1 MQQQAK
7 YWLKRW
13 EMINK
18 EGWLSEAEKHISPN
32 FDERP
37 INSEIKL
44 IVIHNISLPP
54 ENFEPENVKK
64 LFKNELDFE
73 SHEFFYTI
81 KDLKVSSH
89 FVIDRT
95 GKIYQFVSVYD
106 RAWHAGVSSFKS
118 QENCNDFSLGI
129 ELIGSDNTPFEDNQY
144 DALNK
149 LIENLCR
156 SFPKIKKENIV
167 GHSEI
172 APGRKTD
179 PGPFFDWSKIS

>member
-1 MQQQAK
+1 
-7 YWLKRW
+7 
-13 EMINK
+13 MINK
-18 EGWLSEAEKHISPN
+18 EGWLIEAEKHLSPN
-32 FDERP
+32 FDKRP

-54 ENFEPENVKK
+54 ESFEVENVIK
-64 LFKNELDFE
+64 LFANELDFE

-89 FVIDRT
+89 FVIDRK
-95 GKIYQFVSVYD
+95 GKIYQFVSVHD

-129 ELIGSDNTPFEDNQY
+129 ELIGSDNVPFEDNQY
-144 DALNK
+144 DSLNR
-149 LIENLCR
+149 LIEILCNF
-156 SFPKIKKENIV
+156 FPDIKKENIV

-172 APGRKTD
+172 APSRKTD

>member
-1 MQQQAK
+1 
-7 YWLKRW
+7 
-13 EMINK
+13 MINK

-32 FDERP
+32 FDKRP

-89 FVIDRT
+89 FVIDRI

-129 ELIGSDNTPFEDNQY
+129 ELIGSDNAPFENIQY

-149 LIENLCR
+149 LIETLCS

>member
-1 MQQQAK
+1 
-7 YWLKRW
+7 
-13 EMINK
+13 MINK

-32 FDERP
+32 FDKRP

-54 ENFEPENVKK
+54 ENFELENVKK

-95 GKIYQFVSVYD
+95 GKIYQFVSVYN
-106 RAWHAGVSSFKS
+106 RAWHAGISSFKS

-149 LIENLCR
+149 LIETLCS
-156 SFPKIKKENIV
+156 SFPKIKKENIL

>member
-1 MQQQAK
+1 
-7 YWLKRW
+7 
-13 EMINK
+13 MINK
-18 EGWLSEAEKHISPN
+18 EGWLTNAEKHISPN
-32 FDERP
+32 FDQRP
-37 INSEIKL
+37 KNSEIKL

-64 LFKNELDFE
+64 FFKNELDFE
-73 SHEFFYTI
+73 SHDFFYTI

-106 RAWHAGVSSFKS
+106 RAWHAGVSSFKN
-118 QENCNDFSLGI
+118 QDNCNDFSLGI

-149 LIENLCR
+149 LIETLCS

-179 PGPFFDWSKIS
+179 PGPIF

>member
-1 MQQQAK
+1 
-7 YWLKRW
+7 
-13 EMINK
+13 MINK

-32 FDERP
+32 FDKRP
-37 INSEIKL
+37 VNSEIKL

-54 ENFEPENVKK
+54 ENFEAENVKK

-149 LIENLCR
+149 LIETLCS

>member
-32 FDERP
+32 FDKRP

-95 GKIYQFVSVYD
+95 GKIYQFVSVYN

-149 LIENLCR
+149 LIETLCS

>member
-1 MQQQAK
+1 
-7 YWLKRW
+7 
-13 EMINK
+13 MINK

-32 FDERP
+32 FDKRP

-54 ENFEPENVKK
+54 ENFEAENVKK

-95 GKIYQFVSVYD
+95 GKIYQFVSVYN

-149 LIENLCR
+149 LIETLCS

>member
-1 MQQQAK
+1 
-7 YWLKRW
+7 
-13 EMINK
+13 MINK
-18 EGWLSEAEKHISPN
+18 EGWLTKAEKHKSPN
-32 FDERP
+32 FDQRP
-37 INSEIKL
+37 KNSEIKL

-54 ENFEPENVKK
+54 ENFSPKNVKK
-64 LFKNELDFE
+64 FFKNELDFE
-73 SHEFFYTI
+73 SHDFFHEI

-89 FVIDRT
+89 FVIDRK

-106 RAWHAGVSSFKS
+106 RAWHAGVSSFKN

-149 LIENLCR
+149 LIETLCS

>member
-1 MQQQAK
+1 
-7 YWLKRW
+7 
-13 EMINK
+13 MINK

-32 FDERP
+32 FDKRP

-73 SHEFFYTI
+73 THEFFYTI

-106 RAWHAGVSSFKS
+106 RAWHAGLSSFKS

-129 ELIGSDNTPFEDNQY
+129 ELIGSDNAPFEDIQY

-149 LIENLCR
+149 LIETLCS
-156 SFPKIKKENIV
+156 SFPKIEKENIV

>member
-1 MQQQAK
+1 
-7 YWLKRW
+7 
-13 EMINK
+13 MINK
-18 EGWLSEAEKHISPN
+18 EGWLLEAEKHISPN
-32 FDERP
+32 FDKRP

-54 ENFEPENVKK
+54 ENFEPESVKK
-64 LFKNELDFE
+64 FFKNELDFE
-73 SHEFFYTI
+73 SHDFFYTI

-118 QENCNDFSLGI
+118 QDNCNDFSLGI

-149 LIENLCR
+149 LIETLCS

>member
-1 MQQQAK
+1 
-7 YWLKRW
+7 
-13 EMINK
+13 MINK
-18 EGWLSEAEKHISPN
+18 EGWLTKAEKHISPN
-32 FDERP
+32 FDQRP
-37 INSEIKL
+37 KNSEIKL

-54 ENFEPENVKK
+54 ENFEPESVKK
-64 LFKNELDFE
+64 FFKNELDFE

-118 QENCNDFSLGI
+118 QDNCNDFSLGI

-149 LIENLCR
+149 LIETLCS

>member
-1 MQQQAK
+1 
-7 YWLKRW
+7 
-13 EMINK
+13 MINK
-18 EGWLSEAEKHISPN
+18 EGWLTNAEKHISPN
-32 FDERP
+32 FDQRP
-37 INSEIKL
+37 KNSEIKL

-54 ENFEPENVKK
+54 ENFEPESVKK
-64 LFKNELDFE
+64 FFKNELDFE
-73 SHEFFYTI
+73 SHDFFYTI

-106 RAWHAGVSSFKS
+106 RAWHAGASSFKN

-149 LIENLCR
+149 LIETLCS

>member
-1 MQQQAK
+1 
-7 YWLKRW
+7 
-13 EMINK
+13 MINK
-18 EGWLSEAEKHISPN
+18 EGWLSNAEKHISPN
-32 FDERP
+32 FDQRP
-37 INSEIKL
+37 KNSEIKL

-118 QENCNDFSLGI
+118 QDNCNDFSLGI

-149 LIENLCR
+149 LIETLCS

-172 APGRKTD
+172 APDRKTD

>member
-1 MQQQAK
+1 
-7 YWLKRW
+7 
-13 EMINK
+13 MINK

-32 FDERP
+32 FDKRP
-37 INSEIKL
+37 INSETKL

-64 LFKNELDFE
+64 LFKNELDVE

-129 ELIGSDNTPFEDNQY
+129 ELIGSDDTPFEDNQY

-149 LIENLCR
+149 LIKTLCS

>member
-1 MQQQAK
+1 VQQQAK

-32 FDERP
+32 FDKRP

-73 SHEFFYTI
+73 THEFFYTI

-106 RAWHAGVSSFKS
+106 RAWHAGLSSFKS

-129 ELIGSDNTPFEDNQY
+129 ELIGSDNAPFEDIQY

-149 LIENLCR
+149 LIETLCS

>member
-1 MQQQAK
+1 
-7 YWLKRW
+7 
-13 EMINK
+13 MINK

-32 FDERP
+32 FDKRP
-37 INSEIKL
+37 NNSEIKL

-106 RAWHAGVSSFKS
+106 RAWHAGLSTFKS

-129 ELIGSDNTPFEDNQY
+129 ELIGSDNARFEDNQY

-149 LIENLCR
+149 LIETLCS

>member
-1 MQQQAK
+1 
-7 YWLKRW
+7 
-13 EMINK
+13 MINK
-18 EGWLSEAEKHISPN
+18 DGWLTEAEKHISPN
-32 FDERP
+32 FDQRP

-54 ENFEPENVKK
+54 KNFEPENVKK
-64 LFKNELDFE
+64 FFKNELDFV
-73 SHEFFYTI
+73 SHKFFHEI
-81 KDLKVSSH
+81 RDLKVSSH

-129 ELIGSDNTPFEDNQY
+129 ELIGSDNSPFEDNQY

-149 LIENLCR
+149 LIETLCS

>member
-1 MQQQAK
+1 
-7 YWLKRW
+7 
-13 EMINK
+13 MINK
-18 EGWLSEAEKHISPN
+18 EGWLSNAEKHTSPN
-32 FDERP
+32 FDQRP
-37 INSEIKL
+37 KNSEIKL

-54 ENFEPENVKK
+54 ENFEPESVKK
-64 LFKNELDFE
+64 FFKNELDFE
-73 SHEFFYTI
+73 SHDFFYTI

-118 QENCNDFSLGI
+118 QDNCNDFSLGI

-149 LIENLCR
+149 LIETLCS

>member
-1 MQQQAK
+1 MLQQAK

-32 FDERP
+32 FDKRP

-54 ENFEPENVKK
+54 ENFEAENVKK

-129 ELIGSDNTPFEDNQY
+129 ELIGSDNSPFEDNQY

-149 LIENLCR
+149 LIETLCS

>member
-1 MQQQAK
+1 
-7 YWLKRW
+7 
-13 EMINK
+13 MINK

-32 FDERP
+32 FDKRP
-37 INSEIKL
+37 VNSEIKL

-54 ENFEPENVKK
+54 ENFEAENVKK

-129 ELIGSDNTPFEDNQY
+129 ELIGSDNSPFENNQY

-149 LIENLCR
+149 LIETLCS

>member
-1 MQQQAK
+1 
-7 YWLKRW
+7 
-13 EMINK
+13 MINK

-32 FDERP
+32 FDKRP

-73 SHEFFYTI
+73 SHEFFHTI

-106 RAWHAGVSSFKS
+106 RAWHAGLSSFKS
-118 QENCNDFSLGI
+118 QDNCNDFSLGI
-129 ELIGSDNTPFEDNQY
+129 ELIGSDYAPFEDSQY
-144 DALNK
+144 DSLNK
-149 LIENLCR
+149 LIKILCS
-156 SFPKIKKENIV
+156 SFPGIKKENIV

-172 APGRKTD
+172 APDRKTD
-179 PGPFFDWSKIS
+179 PGPFFDWSKLS

>member
-1 MQQQAK
+1 VQQQAK

-32 FDERP
+32 FDKRP

-73 SHEFFYTI
+73 THEFFYTI

-129 ELIGSDNTPFEDNQY
+129 ELIGSDNAPFEDIQY

-149 LIENLCR
+149 LIETLCS

>member
-1 MQQQAK
+1 
-7 YWLKRW
+7 
-13 EMINK
+13 MINK

-32 FDERP
+32 FDKRP

-64 LFKNELDFE
+64 LFKNELDFD
-73 SHEFFYTI
+73 SHEFFDTI

-106 RAWHAGVSSFKS
+106 RAWHAGLSSFKS
-118 QENCNDFSLGI
+118 QDNCNDFSLGI
-129 ELIGSDNTPFEDNQY
+129 ELIGSDYAPFEDSQY
-144 DALNK
+144 DSLNK
-149 LIENLCR
+149 LIKILCS
-156 SFPKIKKENIV
+156 SFPGIKKENIV

-172 APGRKTD
+172 APDRKTD
-179 PGPFFDWSKIS
+179 PGPFFDWSKLS

>member
-1 MQQQAK
+1 
-7 YWLKRW
+7 
-13 EMINK
+13 MINK
-18 EGWLSEAEKHISPN
+18 EGWLLEAEKHISPN
-32 FDERP
+32 FDKRP
-37 INSEIKL
+37 TNSEIKL

-73 SHEFFYTI
+73 SHDFFYTI

-89 FVIDRT
+89 FVIDRK

-106 RAWHAGVSSFKS
+106 RAWHAGLSSFKS

-129 ELIGSDNTPFEDNQY
+129 ELIGSDNAPFEDNQY
-144 DALNK
+144 DSLNW
-149 LIENLCR
+149 LIEILCNF
-156 SFPKIKKENIV
+156 FPDIKKENIV

>member
-1 MQQQAK
+1 
-7 YWLKRW
+7 
-13 EMINK
+13 MINK
-18 EGWLSEAEKHISPN
+18 EGWLTKAEKHISPN
-32 FDERP
+32 FDQRP
-37 INSEIKL
+37 KNSEIKL

-54 ENFEPENVKK
+54 ENFEPESVKK
-64 LFKNELDFE
+64 FFKNELDFE
-73 SHEFFYTI
+73 SHDFFYTI

-118 QENCNDFSLGI
+118 QDNCNDFSLGI

-149 LIENLCR
+149 LIETLCS

-172 APGRKTD
+172 SPGRKTD